1 MKTTFLMKLKL
12 SWLKYLFSFLK
23 GALLGC
29 AIIEH
34 YCMDRTGMI
43 KLYIISQ
50 AIALMLSFGFL
61 LYCPQIQF
69 SGVTQARK
77 LVKSI
82 YQMEDLKVYCNSDCH
97 CGDEYEPVCNNN
109 VQVRN

>member
-69 SGVTQARK
+69 SGVTQAQP
-77 LVKSI
+77 LVKSV